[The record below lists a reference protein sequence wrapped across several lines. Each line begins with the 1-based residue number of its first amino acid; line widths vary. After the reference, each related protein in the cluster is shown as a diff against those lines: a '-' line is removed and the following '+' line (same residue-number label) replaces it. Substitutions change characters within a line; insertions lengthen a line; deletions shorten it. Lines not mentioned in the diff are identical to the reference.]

1 MAVTLITQAEYA
13 RRRGV
18 DPTTVRDAVRAGRIT
33 LIDGKIDEEVA
44 NIQWA
49 RNTRA
54 RVTVKAVANAG
65 QAIEAALP
73 AVPSQSQAGPIA
85 PPPVETAYTDARAKR
100 ERAEAERAE
109 LEVGKLAGRLVEVQA
124 VEAGVFE
131 VVRGLRDRVM
141 ASTAEAASA
150 VLGLADVREI
160 ELALAEQLR
169 AAFGNFEGDL
179 LAAVAPKSKQSP
191 AGSKVA
197 Q

>member
-54 RVTVKAVANAG
+54 RVTAKPANGG
-65 QAIEAALP
+65 QAIEAAP
-73 AVPSQSQAGPIA
+73 PVA
-85 PPPVETAYTDARAKR
+85 PPQAQPGPTVAPLVETAYTDARAKR

-109 LEVGKLAGRLVEVQA
+109 LEVGRLAGRLVELQT

-179 LAAVAPKSKQSP
+179 LAAVTPKPP
-191 AGSKVA
+191 AGIKAA